1 LYGNIIILVT
11 KHRNILIASG
21 ISSIRGI
28 SNKFT
33 IMAMARMADVGAD
46 TDNIMNN
53 IHPNIVTKDEIAKSV
68 CCAFPIVPYIMVNE
82 R

>member
-1 LYGNIIILVT
+1 
-11 KHRNILIASG
+11 
-21 ISSIRGI
+21 
-28 SNKFT
+28 
-33 IMAMARMADVGAD
+33 MAMARMADVGAD